1 MNDYQQ
7 PSRYQQQ
14 PPAPQQQHYQQPP
27 YHQPPK
33 KRHTGLIVAIV
44 ILVVLVLG
52 GLVSCFACG
61 AAVDS
66 AVEGDKASS
75 VTSDG
80 SSQQNADSGDA
91 SMSAVALYD
100 GHGITVSATERG
112 EQLGMGYYT
121 IEIKNDSKSN
131 VYVSIE
137 DVSVDGTMAD
147 TFFYEDVA
155 AGKTA
160 NAELT
165 LTNVDSM
172 DDLKNVEGTVSIV
185 DQDDLSTIGSDSFTI
200 K

>member
-7 PSRYQQQ
+7 PPRYQQQ
-14 PPAPQQQHYQQPP
+14 PPAPQQQNRQQPP

-33 KRHTGLIVAIV
+33 KRHTGLIVVIV

-80 SSQQNADSGDA
+80 SSQQGAGADA
-91 SMSAVALYD
+91 SMSAVTLYD
-100 GHGITVSATERG
+100 EGGISVKATERG
-112 EQLGMGYYT
+112 EQMGMAYYT
-121 IEIKNDSKSN
+121 VEISNDSKKN
-131 VYVSIE
+131 IVVSI
-137 DVSVDGTMAD
+137 DNVSVDGKMAN
-147 TFFYEDVA
+147 TFYYEDVA
-155 AGKTA
+155 KGKTA
-160 NAELT
+160 DTELT
-165 LTNVDSM
+165 LTDVGSM
-172 DDLKNVEGTVSIV
+172 DDLKNVEGDISITDSDTYDTV
-185 DQDDLSTIGSDSFTI
+185 GSGTFTI

>member
-1 MNDYQQ
+1 MDTSQQQ
-7 PSRYQQQ
+7 PPVPQQ
-14 PPAPQQQHYQQPP
+14 PPAPQQSPVS
-27 YHQPPK
+27 QPPK
-33 KRHTGLIVAIV
+33 KKHTGLIVVIA

-66 AVEGDKASS
+66 AVEGEKASS

-80 SSQQNADSGDA
+80 SVQQDAGSGDE
-91 SMSAVALYD
+91 SMPAVKLYN
-100 GHGITVSATERG
+100 GNGITVSATERG

-121 IEIKNDSKSN
+121 IEIANDSKRD

-160 NAELT
+160 NAKLT
-165 LTNVDSM
+165 LIDVDSM
-172 DDLKNVEGTVSIV
+172 DDLRNVEGSIEV
-185 DQDDLSTIGSDSFTI
+185 IDQDDFDVVASDSFTI